1 MVVDWQGEILANLS
15 GSLCKLVLRRRTAA
29 EKLQIPSTK
38 LQNIEAPNF
47 KRRRAIPCLMANA
60 LVFKRLVISG
70 FPTASRLG
78 EAGEFR

>member
-1 MVVDWQGEILANLS
+1 
-15 GSLCKLVLRRRTAA
+15 
-29 EKLQIPSTK
+29 
-38 LQNIEAPNF
+38 
-47 KRRRAIPCLMANA
+47 MANV